1 MGHAIPRFNLE
12 LRKPNSQNS
21 RVSLC
26 LAEGMLRVQPLAAG
40 QCTDCTGEGH
50 TIFLGCVLKKQSAP
64 GENPG

>member
-21 RVSLC
+21 RVSLY
-26 LAEGMLRVQPLAAG
+26 LAEGKLRVQLMAAG

-50 TIFLGCVLKKQSAP
+50 IIF
-64 GENPG
+64 

>member
-26 LAEGMLRVQPLAAG
+26 LAEGKLRVQLLAAG

-50 TIFLGCVLKKQSAP
+50 IIFQDVS
-64 GENPG
+64 